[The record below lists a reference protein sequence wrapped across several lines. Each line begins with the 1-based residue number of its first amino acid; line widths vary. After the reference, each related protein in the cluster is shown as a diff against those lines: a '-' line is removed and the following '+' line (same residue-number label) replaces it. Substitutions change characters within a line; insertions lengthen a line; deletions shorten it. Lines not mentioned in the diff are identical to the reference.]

1 MAALTWRNVDL
12 PNFDLRGLAVAGN
25 GISDAF
31 SRMGEMLIQRENS
44 LRQQATDAALAKVFM
59 AGNQGELDTLRQGGL
74 GGLGNRVNQRDF
86 AEAIANRRGALQ
98 QEALTQEDLLNKQ
111 AMATLGDEGAALV
124 SAASRGDKAAM
135 DTLMAKASEDPLWGR
150 VAYGFMQ
157 DAATQYGNAETRGE
171 TRRHNFASEAT
182 DNMRVRND
190 SRRVAIAEEQQ
201 AWARQDHVRGE
212 QVRRDQERYGQTGRR
227 FVDELLKRNVLP
239 SEAESLLVNTPVY
252 KAASPAGKEALRA
265 QAKARVDEML
275 LDSTLKQTRAGVGEA
290 ANLGTQIDSGVKVFN
305 SVVDNNLVRNNPALA
320 IYQRAQDPAYQN
332 ATIDQVKEKW
342 AKSSD
347 IYNSPEYIERLR
359 AGGMSLAELMAMPDI
374 IDMKDRVWDPEMAG
388 KTALLA
394 GAGGAAGGGI
404 PGAIFGVLGGGAAGG
419 FDFTSGTQ
427 RTDAVV
433 QQILEMRKPGN
444 LPAAMQEDMEARKE
458 GMMIQTQLDNLRARI
473 EIERKTVGVRP
484 ESLIQMRALQARLQ
498 ELTAAARGETL
509 PKK

>member
-12 PNFDLRGLAVAGN
+12 PHFDTRGLALAGN
-25 GISDAF
+25 GLADAF
-31 SRMGEMLIQRENS
+31 SRMGQMLIDRENS
-44 LRQQATDAALAKVFM
+44 LRQQATNEATANLLM
-59 AGNQGELDTLRQGGL
+59 ASSPEELDALRRQGL
-74 GGLGNRVNQRDF
+74 GGLGKRVDKVAYGTALNNQ
-86 AEAIANRRGALQ
+86 INLLQ
-98 QEALTQEDLLNKQ
+98 QRALTQEDLLNKQ
-111 AMATLGDEGAALV
+111 AMASLGDEGAAWV
-124 SAASRGDKAAM
+124 MAASRGDKAAM
-135 DTLMAKASEDPLWGR
+135 DAIQARASQDPLWGR

-157 DAATQYGNAETRGE
+157 DAATQFGNAETRAE
-171 TRRHNFASEAT
+171 TGRHNQVGESIDRFRANNE
-182 DNMRVRND
+182 

-201 AWARQDHVRGE
+201 GWARQDHVRGE
-212 QVRRDQERYGQTGRR
+212 QIRRDQERYGQTGRR
-227 FVDELLKRNVLP
+227 FVDELLERGVLP

-252 KAASPAGKEALRA
+252 KAASPAGKQALRA

-290 ANLGTQIDSGVKVFN
+290 ANLGTQIESGVKVFN

-342 AKSSD
+342 AKLSD

-359 AGGMSLAELMAMPDI
+359 AGGMSLPELMAMPDI

-388 KTALLA
+388 KTALAA
-394 GAGGAAGGGI
+394 GAGGAVSGGI
-404 PGAIFGVLGGGAAGG
+404 PGAIFGVLAGGAAGG
-419 FDFTSGTQ
+419 LDFTSGTQ
-427 RTDAVV
+427 RTDDVV

-444 LPAAMQEDMEARKE
+444 LPAALQKDTEARKE

-498 ELTAAARGETL
+498 ELIEAARGE
-509 PKK
+509 